1 MASYFMQEQP
11 KLNMSFPEQFSNW
24 IGSALASEVP
34 KTVVAY
40 SFNLF
45 ELGPGEAKYGIEL
58 IGSDEFDADNSDWA
72 CTAAWVA
79 NPRSISIPRDFANGG
94 WEACLVD
101 VRGLLTNALSKSS
114 ATAAK
119 LKEANAVA
127 IGFVDGDL
135 ETVWER

>member
-1 MASYFMQEQP
+1 MQDQP
-11 KLNMSFPEQFSNW
+11 KLNMSFSEEFNSW

-58 IGSDEFDADNSDWA
+58 IGSDEFDTDNSDWA
-72 CTAAWVA
+72 CNEAWLA
-79 NPRSISIPRDFANGG
+79 DPRSISIPRAFANGA
-94 WEACLVD
+94 WEACLDD
-101 VRGLLTNALSKSS
+101 VRGLLTNTLSKSS

-119 LKEANAVA
+119 LKEAKAVA

-135 ETVWER
+135 ESVWKR